1 MEKLPVEVVYALPG
15 DQDAVELLVAP
26 GTTLA
31 QAVAASGVL
40 ARHPELRSSALRLGV
55 HGSERGP
62 RSVVRARDRIE
73 IYRPLQVDPKEARR
87 RRAKRPAR
95 G

>member
-15 DQDAVELLVAP
+15 DQDAVALLVAP

-31 QAVAASGVL
+31 QAVAASGIV
-40 ARHPELRSSALRLGV
+40 ARHPELSRSALRLGV
-55 HGSERGP
+55 YGAERDP
-62 RSVVRARDRIE
+62 RTVVQRGDRIE
-73 IYRPLQVDPKEARR
+73 VYRPLRMDPKEARR
-87 RRAKRPAR
+87 QRARRAR